1 MRRHAA
7 FLIIRGLISSGER
20 AAGEPFDQTIVLLP
34 VAGSTIMKLTGETA
48 PLRVISPLIATVL
61 LIGFVISLIVLVILW
76 GKGYIEELA
85 EKRGILAEKQQQCQN
100 VEVTAIKVERLPDAI
115 KVVMKNKK
123 ETTVHKFVFRIT
135 GEEKG
140 EAYEALKPL
149 KGLEVKE
156 YTVKFPDPGR
166 IKSLD
171 AIPHLQVAIGNYV
184 PCSGKTI
191 KIKLD

>member
-1 MRRHAA
+1 M
-7 FLIIRGLISSGER
+7 LIKKKGV
-20 AAGEPFDQTIVLLP
+20 T
-34 VAGSTIMKLTGETA
+34 
-48 PLRVISPLIATVL
+48 PLIATVL
-61 LIGFVISLIVLVILW
+61 LIGFTISLILLAVLW

-100 VEVTAIKVERLPDAI
+100 VEVTAVKAEHRGGDIS
-115 KVVMKNKK
+115 VVLKNKK
-123 ETTVHKFVFRIT
+123 ETTVNKFVFRIT

-156 YTVKFPDPGR
+156 YIINFPESDIQN

-171 AIPHLQVAIGNYV
+171 AIPHLQVAIGTYV

-191 KIKLD
+191 RIKLS